1 MSDDGYTLVETLA
14 ALAMIGLALGGLAVS
29 VGVLGKGQRD
39 TNEMVADLQASRQA
53 ESLLSDALQR
63 GAPFRSAD
71 AGSLVGDANSMV
83 FACGEAEP
91 CRAGLRTGAKGLSL
105 HLETAERTR
114 DLPLRQAGPAH
125 FQYGGVESI
134 GELWPPVG
142 FGRQAL
148 QGVSLNRA
156 DGAPILS
163 VRLWVEQPEQCVFD
177 TVIQDCR

>member
-1 MSDDGYTLVETLA
+1 MSDAGYTLVETLA

-29 VGVLGKGQRD
+29 VGVLGKGQRA
-39 TNEMVADLQASRQA
+39 TNEAVADLQASRRA
-53 ESLLSDALQR
+53 ELLLSDALQR

-71 AGSLVGDANSMV
+71 VGALVGDGASME
-83 FACGEAEP
+83 FACGDAKP
-91 CRAGLRTGAKGLSL
+91 CRADLRTGDKGLSL
-105 HLETAERTR
+105 HLETADGAK

-125 FQYGGVESI
+125 FQYGGVQDI
-134 GELWPPVG
+134 GDVWPPASG
-142 FGRQAL
+142 ARQAL

-163 VRLWVEQPEQCVFD
+163 VRLWVEQPETCVFD